1 MHYLHS
7 VIEFFA
13 TDRGY
18 FAPCTFLPFT
28 HYSTLLFKPV
38 VYYVISF
45 TFLAVSIYSYRS
57 VNLLGFLVFSFYL

>member
-28 HYSTLLFKPV
+28 HYSTLLFRPV

-45 TFLAVSIYSYRS
+45 TFLAVSIYSYHS